1 MADEDVFIKFR
12 ALVDDADR
20 KFARVRDLPAFGRA
34 QSHYFQN
41 VFKAYMKLWNY
52 QQSYRSKL
60 VESGLNRWEIGEIAS
75 RIGQLYFSQYMRTSE
90 ARFLLEAY
98 VFYEAILK
106 RRYFEE
112 VAHGKNLNARFK
124 ELRFYARF
132 LLVSLVVDRRDM
144 VVHLADKLRVLVDDS
159 KSNFRET
166 NFKEW
171 RLVVQEITRFIK
183 SDTNLTYVRPLR
195 YCAMLDSLPASQT
208 DLARFHAKKLFKFR
222 DAILAS
228 YHSNEVKY
236 AEVTLDTYRM
246 MQCLE
251 WEPSGSFY
259 QKRPVEN
266 KDNGFVVDHTAT
278 SGLIDM
284 NLAAAM
290 ADPKLPPNPRKAIL
304 YRPTVSHLLAVLAM
318 ICDEL
323 SPECVMLIY
332 LSASDDIGYDYPGG
346 PARDNVAQPENSV
359 GSSRTSKSK
368 LIARASQEQKSYK
381 SEPHSNGKVL
391 SGDDYDEHLWLGPR
405 GSSGSNN
412 LYPGDL
418 IPFTRKPLFIIIDS
432 DNSRAFKA
440 ERGEP
445 VAMLLSPL
453 KPSFEHSSADDVE
466 ALNGSQFTF
475 FLTAPLQAFCQMLG
489 LSNSNPDPE
498 VYDKAESIISAS
510 FSEWERI
517 LLTSKV
523 LNIVWA
529 QVLPDPFLRRL
540 ILRFIFCRS
549 VLTSLSRTEDDDPY
563 LPQCHPIL
571 PESVSPVSKRVQ
583 SSVQKLADHFGVAK
597 SFHINNT

>member
-1 MADEDVFIKFR
+1 MAGEDVSSNFR
-12 ALVDDADR
+12 ALVENADR

-34 QSHYFQN
+34 QSHYFQK

-52 QQSYRSKL
+52 QQSHRSKL

-90 ARFLLEAY
+90 ARFLLEAF

-106 RRYFEE
+106 RSYFDE
-112 VAHGKNLNARFK
+112 AQGKDLGARFK

-132 LLVSLVVDRRDM
+132 LLVSLIVDRKQM
-144 VVHLADKLRVLVDDS
+144 LLHLADKLRLLVDHS
-159 KSNFRET
+159 ISNFRET

-171 RLVVQEITRFIK
+171 RLVVQEITRFIE
-183 SDTNLTYVRPLR
+183 SDTNLTYLRPLR
-195 YCAMLDSLPASQT
+195 YCAMLDSYPASQT
-208 DLARFHAKKLFKFR
+208 YLARFHAKKLFKFR
-222 DAILAS
+222 DALLAS
-228 YHSNEVKY
+228 YHRNEVKY

-259 QKRPVEN
+259 QKKPVEA
-266 KDNGFVVDHTAT
+266 KENGFVVDHTLT

-284 NLAAAM
+284 NLAADM
-290 ADPKLPPNPRKAIL
+290 ADPSLPPNPRKAIL

-323 SPECVMLIY
+323 SPETVMLLY
-332 LSASDDIGYDYPGG
+332 LSASGG
-346 PARDNVAQPENSV
+346 PARENVAQPENSV

-368 LIARASQEQKSYK
+368 LLARASQEQKSYK
-381 SEPHSNGKVL
+381 SEPHSNGKL
-391 SGDDYDEHLWLGPR
+391 MSAEYYENHLWLGPR
-405 GSSGSNN
+405 GGSSGSNN

-418 IPFTRKPLFIIIDS
+418 IPFTRKPLFLIIDS
-432 DNSRAFKA
+432 DTSRAFKVLGGA

-453 KPSFEHSSADDVE
+453 KPSFENPSTDDTE

-489 LSNSNPDPE
+489 LSNTKPDPE
-498 VYDKAESIISAS
+498 LCDEAESILSAS
-510 FSEWERI
+510 FSEWETI

-523 LNIVWA
+523 LNLVWA

-549 VLTSLSRTEDDDPY
+549 VLTSFSRTEDDDPY
-563 LPQCHPIL
+563 LPQCHPNL
-571 PESVSPVSKRVQ
+571 PEPLSSVSKPVQ
-583 SSVQKLADHFGVAK
+583 SSVQRLAEHLGVAK
-597 SFHINNT
+597 SFHFTNT

>member
-1 MADEDVFIKFR
+1 MAGEDVSSNFR
-12 ALVDDADR
+12 ALVENADR

-34 QSHYFQN
+34 QSHYFQK

-52 QQSYRSKL
+52 QQSHRSKL

-90 ARFLLEAY
+90 ARFLLEAF

-106 RRYFEE
+106 RSYFDE
-112 VAHGKNLNARFK
+112 AQGKDLGARFK
-124 ELRFYARF
+124 ELRFYA
-132 LLVSLVVDRRDM
+132 SI
-144 VVHLADKLRVLVDDS
+144 
-159 KSNFRET
+159 SNFRET

-171 RLVVQEITRFIK
+171 RLVVQEITRFIE
-183 SDTNLTYVRPLR
+183 SDTNLTYLRPLR
-195 YCAMLDSLPASQT
+195 YCAMLDSYPASQT
-208 DLARFHAKKLFKFR
+208 YLARFHAKKLFKFR
-222 DAILAS
+222 DALLAS
-228 YHSNEVKY
+228 YHRNEVKY

-259 QKRPVEN
+259 QKKPVEA
-266 KDNGFVVDHTAT
+266 KENGFVVDHTLT

-284 NLAAAM
+284 NLAADM
-290 ADPKLPPNPRKAIL
+290 ADPSLPPNPRKAIL

-323 SPECVMLIY
+323 SPETVMLLY
-332 LSASDDIGYDYPGG
+332 LSASGG
-346 PARDNVAQPENSV
+346 PARENVAQPENSV

-368 LIARASQEQKSYK
+368 LLARASQEQKSYK
-381 SEPHSNGKVL
+381 SEPHSNGKL
-391 SGDDYDEHLWLGPR
+391 MSAEYYENHLWLGPR
-405 GSSGSNN
+405 GGSSGSNN

-418 IPFTRKPLFIIIDS
+418 IPFTRKPLFLIIDS
-432 DNSRAFKA
+432 DTSRAFKVLGGA

-453 KPSFEHSSADDVE
+453 KPSFENPSTDDTE

-489 LSNSNPDPE
+489 LSNTKPDPE
-498 VYDKAESIISAS
+498 LCDEAESILSAS
-510 FSEWERI
+510 FSEWETI

-523 LNIVWA
+523 LNLVWA

-549 VLTSLSRTEDDDPY
+549 VLTSFSRTEDDDPY
-563 LPQCHPIL
+563 LPQCHPNL
-571 PESVSPVSKRVQ
+571 PELLSSVSKPVQ
-583 SSVQKLADHFGVAK
+583 SSVQRLAEHLGVAK
-597 SFHINNT
+597 SFHFTNT

>member
-1 MADEDVFIKFR
+1 MAEEDVFSNYR
-12 ALVDDADR
+12 ALVENADR

-34 QSHYFQN
+34 QSHYFQK

-60 VESGLNRWEIGEIAS
+60 VDSGLNRWEIGEIAS
-75 RIGQLYFSQYMRTSE
+75 RIGQLYFNQYMRTSE
-90 ARFLLEAY
+90 AKFLLEAY

-106 RRYFEE
+106 RRYFE
-112 VAHGKNLNARFK
+112 VAQGKALSARFK

-132 LLVSLVVDRRDM
+132 LLVSLIVDRREM
-144 VVHLADKLRVLVDDS
+144 VLHLAEKLRVLVDDS

-183 SDTNLTYVRPLR
+183 SDTNLIYVRPLR
-195 YCAMLDSLPASQT
+195 YCAMLDSYPPSQT
-208 DLARFHAKKLFKFR
+208 YLARFHAKKLFKFR
-222 DAILAS
+222 DALLAS
-228 YHSNEVKY
+228 YHRNEVKY

-259 QKRPVEN
+259 QKRPAET
-266 KDNGFVVDHTAT
+266 KENGFVIDHTLT

-284 NLAAAM
+284 NLAADM
-290 ADPKLPPNPRKAIL
+290 ADPNLPPNPRKAIL

-332 LSASDDIGYDYPGG
+332 LSALGG
-346 PARDNVAQPENSV
+346 PARENVAQPENSV
-359 GSSRTSKSK
+359 GSSRTSKST
-368 LIARASQEQKSYK
+368 LLARASQEPKSYK
-381 SEPHSNGKVL
+381 SEPHSNGKLL
-391 SGDDYDEHLWLGPR
+391 SGDYYDDYLWLGPR
-405 GSSGSNN
+405 GGSGSNN

-418 IPFTRKPLFIIIDS
+418 IPFTRKPLFLIIDS
-432 DNSRAFKA
+432 DTSRAFKVLNGA

-453 KPSFEHSSADDVE
+453 KPSFENQSTDDTE
-466 ALNGSQFTF
+466 AVNGSQFTF

-498 VYDKAESIISAS
+498 VYDDAESILSAS
-510 FSEWERI
+510 FSKWETT

-523 LNIVWA
+523 LNLVWA
-529 QVLPDPFLRRL
+529 QVLPDQFLRRL

-563 LPQCHPIL
+563 IPQCHPNL
-571 PESVSPVSKRVQ
+571 PESVSPLSKQVQ
-583 SSVQKLADHFGVAK
+583 SLVQRLADHLGVAK
-597 SFHINNT
+597 SFHFNNT

>member
-1 MADEDVFIKFR
+1 MAGEDVSSNFR
-12 ALVDDADR
+12 ALVENADR

-34 QSHYFQN
+34 QSHYFHK

-52 QQSYRSKL
+52 QQSHRSKL

-90 ARFLLEAY
+90 ARFLLESY

-112 VAHGKNLNARFK
+112 VQEKKDLSARSK

-132 LLVSLVVDRRDM
+132 LLVALIVDRREM
-144 VVHLADKLRVLVDDS
+144 VLHLGEKLRALVEDS

-171 RLVVQEITRFIK
+171 RLVVQEITRFTK
-183 SDTNLTYVRPLR
+183 ADTSLTYVRPLR
-195 YCAMLDSLPASQT
+195 YCAMLDSYPASQT
-208 DLARFHAKKLFKFR
+208 YLARFHAKKLFKFR
-222 DAILAS
+222 DALLAS
-228 YHSNEVKY
+228 YHRNEVKY

-259 QKRPVEN
+259 QKRPVET
-266 KDNGFVVDHTAT
+266 KGNGFVVDHTLT
-278 SGLIDM
+278 SGIIDM
-284 NLAAAM
+284 KLAADM
-290 ADPKLPPNPRKAIL
+290 ADPSLPPNPRKALL
-304 YRPTVSHLLAVLAM
+304 YRPAVSHLLAVLAM

-332 LSASDDIGYDYPGG
+332 LSASGG
-346 PARDNVAQPENSV
+346 PARENVAQPENAV

-368 LIARASQEQKSYK
+368 LLARASQEQKSYK
-381 SEPHSNGKVL
+381 SEPHSNGHKSS
-391 SGDDYDEHLWLGPR
+391 SGDYYNDYLWLGPR
-405 GSSGSNN
+405 GGSGSNN

-418 IPFTRKPLFIIIDS
+418 IPFTRKPLFLIIDS
-432 DNSRAFKA
+432 DTSRAFKVLNGA

-445 VAMLLSPL
+445 VALLLSPL
-453 KPSFEHSSADDVE
+453 KPSLENPSADDT
-466 ALNGSQFTF
+466 AASLNGSQFTF

-489 LSNSNPDPE
+489 LSNSDPEPE
-498 VYDKAESIISAS
+498 VYDEAESILSAS
-510 FSEWERI
+510 FSEWETS

-523 LNIVWA
+523 LNLVWA
-529 QVLPDPFLRRL
+529 QVLPDQFLRRL

-563 LPQCHPIL
+563 LPQCHPDL
-571 PESVSPVSKRVQ
+571 PESVSAGSKLVQ
-583 SSVQKLADHFGVAK
+583 SAVQRLAEHLGVAK
-597 SFHINNT
+597 SFHFNKT

>member
-1 MADEDVFIKFR
+1 MAGEDVSRNFR
-12 ALVDDADR
+12 ALVENADR

-34 QSHYFQN
+34 QSHYFHK

-52 QQSYRSKL
+52 QQSHRSKL
-60 VESGLNRWEIGEIAS
+60 VDSGLNRWEIGEIAS

-98 VFYEAILK
+98 VFYEAILR
-106 RRYFEE
+106 RRYFEGE
-112 VAHGKNLNARFK
+112 AHGKDLGARFK

-132 LLVSLVVDRRDM
+132 LLVSLIVDRKDM
-144 VVHLADKLRVLVDDS
+144 VLHLADKLRVLVDDS

-171 RLVVQEITRFIK
+171 RLVVQEITRFIQ
-183 SDTNLTYVRPLR
+183 SDTDLTYVRPLR
-195 YCAMLDSLPASQT
+195 YCAMLDSYPASQT
-208 DLARFHAKKLFKFR
+208 YLARFHAKKLFKFR
-222 DAILAS
+222 DALLAS
-228 YHSNEVKY
+228 YHRNEVKY

-259 QKRPVEN
+259 QKKPVET
-266 KDNGFVVDHTAT
+266 KENGFVIDHTLT

-284 NLAAAM
+284 KLAADM
-290 ADPKLPPNPRKAIL
+290 ADPTLPPNPRKAIL
-304 YRPTVSHLLAVLAM
+304 YRPSVSHLLAVLAM

-332 LSASDDIGYDYPGG
+332 LSASGG
-346 PARDNVAQPENSV
+346 PARENVAQAENSV

-368 LIARASQEQKSYK
+368 LLARGSQEQKSYK
-381 SEPHSNGKVL
+381 SEPHSNGKML
-391 SGDDYDEHLWLGPR
+391 SSDYYEDHLWLGPR
-405 GSSGSNN
+405 GGSGSNN

-418 IPFTRKPLFIIIDS
+418 IPFTRKPLFLIIDS
-432 DNSRAFKA
+432 DTSRAFKVLSGA

-453 KPSFEHSSADDVE
+453 KPSFENPSTDDTD

-475 FLTAPLQAFCQMLG
+475 FLTAPLQAFSQMLG

-498 VYDKAESIISAS
+498 VYDEAESMLSAS
-510 FSEWERI
+510 FSEWETI

-523 LNIVWA
+523 LNLVWA

-549 VLTSLSRTEDDDPY
+549 VLTSFSRTEDDDPY
-563 LPQCHPIL
+563 LPQCHPNL
-571 PESVSPVSKRVQ
+571 PELLSPVSKPVQ
-583 SSVQKLADHFGVAK
+583 SSVQRLADHLGVAK
-597 SFHINNT
+597 SFHFNKT

>member
-1 MADEDVFIKFR
+1 MAEEDVSRNFR
-12 ALVDDADR
+12 ALVENADR
-20 KFARVRDLPAFGRA
+20 KFARVRDLPALGRA
-34 QSHYFQN
+34 QSHYFHK

-52 QQSYRSKL
+52 QQSHRPKL
-60 VESGLNRWEIGEIAS
+60 VASGLNRWEIGEIAS

-90 ARFLLEAY
+90 ARFLLESY

-112 VAHGKNLNARFK
+112 ERKDLSARSK

-132 LLVSLVVDRRDM
+132 LLVALIVDRREM
-144 VVHLADKLRVLVDDS
+144 VLHLAEKLRALVDDS

-171 RLVVQEITRFIK
+171 RIVVQEITRFTK
-183 SDTNLTYVRPLR
+183 ADVDLTYVRPLR
-195 YCAMLDSLPASQT
+195 YCAMLDSYPASQT
-208 DLARFHAKKLFKFR
+208 YLARFHAKKLFKFR
-222 DAILAS
+222 DALLAS
-228 YHSNEVKY
+228 YHRNEVKY

-259 QKRPVEN
+259 QKRPVET
-266 KDNGFVVDHTAT
+266 KENGFVVDHTLT
-278 SGLIDM
+278 SGIIDM
-284 NLAAAM
+284 KLAADM
-290 ADPKLPPNPRKAIL
+290 ADPSLPPNPRKAVL

-332 LSASDDIGYDYPGG
+332 LSASGG
-346 PARDNVAQPENSV
+346 PAARENVAQPENAV

-368 LIARASQEQKSYK
+368 LLGRASQEQKSYK
-381 SEPHSNGKVL
+381 SEPHSNGHK
-391 SGDDYDEHLWLGPR
+391 SSRGYYDDCLWLGPR
-405 GSSGSNN
+405 GGSGSNN

-418 IPFTRKPLFIIIDS
+418 IPFTRKPLFLVIDS
-432 DNSRAFKA
+432 DTSRAFKVLNGA

-445 VAMLLSPL
+445 VALFLSPL
-453 KPSFEHSSADDVE
+453 KPSLENPSSADDTAA

-489 LSNSNPDPE
+489 LSNSDPEPE
-498 VYDKAESIISAS
+498 VYDEAESILSAS
-510 FSEWERI
+510 FSEWETI

-523 LNIVWA
+523 LNLVWA
-529 QVLPDPFLRRL
+529 QVLPDQFLRRL

-549 VLTSLSRTEDDDPY
+549 VLTCLSRTEDDDPY
-563 LPQCHPIL
+563 LPQCHPSL
-571 PESVSPVSKRVQ
+571 PDSLSPVSKTVQ
-583 SSVQKLADHFGVAK
+583 STVERLADHLGVSK
-597 SFHINNT
+597 SFHFSKT

>member
-1 MADEDVFIKFR
+1 MAEEDVPSNFR
-12 ALVDDADR
+12 ALVENADR

-34 QSHYFQN
+34 QSHYFHK

-52 QQSYRSKL
+52 QQSHRPKL

-90 ARFLLEAY
+90 ARFLLESY

-112 VAHGKNLNARFK
+112 EKKDLSARSK

-132 LLVSLVVDRRDM
+132 LLVALIVDRREM
-144 VVHLADKLRVLVDDS
+144 VLHLAEKLRALVEDS

-171 RLVVQEITRFIK
+171 RLVVQEITRFTK
-183 SDTNLTYVRPLR
+183 ADTSLTYVRPLR
-195 YCAMLDSLPASQT
+195 YCAMLDSYPASQT
-208 DLARFHAKKLFKFR
+208 YLARFHAKKLFKFR
-222 DAILAS
+222 DALLAS
-228 YHSNEVKY
+228 YHRNEVKY

-259 QKRPVEN
+259 QKPPVET
-266 KDNGFVVDHTAT
+266 KGNGFVVDHTLT
-278 SGLIDM
+278 SGIIDM
-284 NLAAAM
+284 KLAADM
-290 ADPKLPPNPRKAIL
+290 ADPSLPPNPRKAVL

-323 SPECVMLIY
+323 SPECVMLVY
-332 LSASDDIGYDYPGG
+332 LSASGG
-346 PARDNVAQPENSV
+346 PARENVAQPENSV

-368 LIARASQEQKSYK
+368 LLARASQEQKSYK
-381 SEPHSNGKVL
+381 SEPHSNGHKS
-391 SGDDYDEHLWLGPR
+391 SGDYYNDYLWLGPTR
-405 GSSGSNN
+405 GGSGSNN

-418 IPFTRKPLFIIIDS
+418 IPFTRKPLFLIIDS
-432 DNSRAFKA
+432 DTSRAFKVLNGA

-445 VAMLLSPL
+445 VALLLSPL
-453 KPSFEHSSADDVE
+453 KPSLENPSADDT
-466 ALNGSQFTF
+466 AAAQNGSQFTF

-489 LSNSNPDPE
+489 LSNSDPEPE
-498 VYDKAESIISAS
+498 VYDEAESILSAS
-510 FSEWERI
+510 FSEWETM

-523 LNIVWA
+523 LNLVWA
-529 QVLPDPFLRRL
+529 QVLPDQFLRRL

-549 VLTSLSRTEDDDPY
+549 VLTSLNRTEDDDPY
-563 LPQCHPIL
+563 LPQCHPSL
-571 PESVSPVSKRVQ
+571 PDSVSPVSKAVQ
-583 SSVQKLADHFGVAK
+583 STVERLAEHLGVAK
-597 SFHINNT
+597 SFHFNKT

>member
-1 MADEDVFIKFR
+1 MAEEDVSSNFR
-12 ALVDDADR
+12 VLVENADR
-20 KFARVRDLPAFGRA
+20 KYARVRDLPAFGRA
-34 QSHYFQN
+34 QSHYFHK
-41 VFKAYMKLWNY
+41 VFKAYMKLWNF
-52 QQSYRSKL
+52 QQSHRSKL

-98 VFYEAILK
+98 VFYDAILR

-112 VAHGKNLNARFK
+112 AHGKDLGARSK

-132 LLVSLVVDRRDM
+132 LLVSLIVDRKE
-144 VVHLADKLRVLVDDS
+144 VVMHLSEKLRGLVDES

-171 RLVVQEITRFIK
+171 KLVVQEITRFIN
-183 SDTNLTYVRPLR
+183 SDTNLTYARPLR
-195 YCAMLDSLPASQT
+195 YCATLDYYPASQT
-208 DLARFHAKKLFKFR
+208 YLARFHAKKLFKFR
-222 DAILAS
+222 DALLAS
-228 YHSNEVKY
+228 YHRNEVKY

-259 QKRPVEN
+259 QKRPVET
-266 KDNGFVVDHTAT
+266 KENGFVVDHTLT

-284 NLAAAM
+284 KLAADM
-290 ADPKLPPNPRKAIL
+290 ADPSLPPNPRKAIL

-323 SPECVMLIY
+323 SPESVLLIY
-332 LSASDDIGYDYPGG
+332 LSASGG

-368 LIARASQEQKSYK
+368 LLARASQEQKSYK
-381 SEPHSNGKVL
+381 SEPHSNGQKL
-391 SGDDYDEHLWLGPR
+391 SGDYYDDHLWLGPR
-405 GSSGSNN
+405 GGSGLNN

-418 IPFTRKPLFIIIDS
+418 IPFTRKPLFLIIDS
-432 DNSRAFKA
+432 DTSRAFKVLNGA

-445 VAMLLSPL
+445 VALLLSPL
-453 KPSFEHSSADDVE
+453 KPSLENPSADDTL

-489 LSNSNPDPE
+489 LSNSDADPE
-498 VYDKAESIISAS
+498 VYDEAESILSAS
-510 FSEWERI
+510 FSEWETI
-517 LLTSKV
+517 LLTSRV
-523 LNIVWA
+523 LNLVWA

-540 ILRFIFCRS
+540 ILRFIFCRC
-549 VLTSLSRTEDDDPY
+549 VLTSLSRTEDNDPY
-563 LPQCHPIL
+563 LPQCHPNL
-571 PESVSPVSKRVQ
+571 PDSVSPVSKPVQ
-583 SSVQKLADHFGVAK
+583 SCVQRLADHLGVAK
-597 SFHINNT
+597 SFHLNKA

>member
-1 MADEDVFIKFR
+1 MSSNFR
-12 ALVDDADR
+12 ALVENADR

-34 QSHYFQN
+34 QSHYFHK

-52 QQSYRSKL
+52 QQSHRSKL

-90 ARFLLEAY
+90 ARFLLESY

-112 VAHGKNLNARFK
+112 GKRDLSARSK

-132 LLVSLVVDRRDM
+132 LLVALIVDRREM
-144 VVHLADKLRVLVDDS
+144 VLHLGEKLRALVEDS

-171 RLVVQEITRFIK
+171 RIVVQEITRFTRA
-183 SDTNLTYVRPLR
+183 DTDLTYVRPLR
-195 YCAMLDSLPASQT
+195 YCAMLDSYPASQT
-208 DLARFHAKKLFKFR
+208 YLARFHAKKLFKFR
-222 DAILAS
+222 DALLAS
-228 YHSNEVKY
+228 YHRNEVKY

-251 WEPSGSFY
+251 WEPSDSFY
-259 QKRPVEN
+259 QKRPVET
-266 KDNGFVVDHTAT
+266 KDNGFVVDHTLT
-278 SGLIDM
+278 SGIIDM
-284 NLAAAM
+284 KLAADM
-290 ADPKLPPNPRKAIL
+290 ADPSLPPNPRKAVL

-332 LSASDDIGYDYPGG
+332 LSASGG
-346 PARDNVAQPENSV
+346 PARENVGQAENAV

-368 LIARASQEQKSYK
+368 LLARASQEQKSYK
-381 SEPHSNGKVL
+381 SEPHSNGHKSL
-391 SGDDYDEHLWLGPR
+391 TGDYYNDYLWLGPR
-405 GSSGSNN
+405 GGSGSNN

-418 IPFTRKPLFIIIDS
+418 IPFTRKPLFLIIDS
-432 DNSRAFKA
+432 DTSRAFKVLNGA

-445 VAMLLSPL
+445 VALLLSPL
-453 KPSFEHSSADDVE
+453 KPSLENPSADDTAA

-489 LSNSNPDPE
+489 LSNSDREPE
-498 VYDKAESIISAS
+498 VYDEAESILSAS
-510 FSEWERI
+510 FSEWETS

-523 LNIVWA
+523 LNLVWA
-529 QVLPDPFLRRL
+529 QVLPDQFLRRL

-549 VLTSLSRTEDDDPY
+549 VLTSLSRTEDGDPY
-563 LPQCHPIL
+563 LPQCHPDL
-571 PESVSPVSKRVQ
+571 PESVSAGSKPVQ
-583 SSVQKLADHFGVAK
+583 SAVQKLADHLGVAK
-597 SFHINNT
+597 SFHFNKT

>member
-1 MADEDVFIKFR
+1 MAEEDVSSSFR
-12 ALVDDADR
+12 ALVENADR

-34 QSHYFQN
+34 QSHYFHK
-41 VFKAYMKLWNY
+41 VFKAYMKLWNF
-52 QQSYRSKL
+52 QQSHRSKL

-112 VAHGKNLNARFK
+112 AHGKDLGARFK

-132 LLVSLVVDRRDM
+132 LLVSLIVGRKEM
-144 VVHLADKLRVLVDDS
+144 VLHLSEKLRALVDDS

-171 RLVVQEITRFIK
+171 KLVVQEITRFTK
-183 SDTNLTYVRPLR
+183 SDTSLTYLRPLR
-195 YCAMLDSLPASQT
+195 YCAMLDSYPASQT
-208 DLARFHAKKLFKFR
+208 YIARFHAKKLFKFR
-222 DAILAS
+222 DALLAS
-228 YHSNEVKY
+228 YHRNEVKY

-259 QKRPVEN
+259 QKRPVET
-266 KDNGFVVDHTAT
+266 KENGFVVDHTLT

-284 NLAAAM
+284 KLAADM
-290 ADPKLPPNPRKAIL
+290 ADPSLPPNPRKAVL

-332 LSASDDIGYDYPGG
+332 LSAS
-346 PARDNVAQPENSV
+346 
-359 GSSRTSKSK
+359 
-368 LIARASQEQKSYK
+368 
-381 SEPHSNGKVL
+381 
-391 SGDDYDEHLWLGPR
+391 
-405 GSSGSNN
+405 GSNN

-418 IPFTRKPLFIIIDS
+418 IPFTRKPLFLIIDS
-432 DNSRAFKA
+432 DTSRAFKA

-445 VAMLLSPL
+445 VALLLSPL
-453 KPSFEHSSADDVE
+453 KPSLENSSADDTAE
-466 ALNGSQFTF
+466 LNGSQFTF
-475 FLTAPLQAFCQMLG
+475 FLTAPLQAFCQMMG
-489 LSNSNPDPE
+489 LSNSDPDLE
-498 VYDKAESIISAS
+498 VYDEAESILSAS
-510 FSEWERI
+510 FSEWETI

-523 LNIVWA
+523 LNLVWA

-549 VLTSLSRTEDDDPY
+549 VLTSFSHTKDNDPC
-563 LPQCHPIL
+563 LPQCHPNL
-571 PESVSPVSKRVQ
+571 PDSVSPICKPVQ
-583 SSVQKLADHFGVAK
+583 SAVQRLADHLGVAK
-597 SFHINNT
+597 SFHFNNS

>member
-1 MADEDVFIKFR
+1 MASEEDVSSNFR
-12 ALVDDADR
+12 ALVENADR

-34 QSHYFQN
+34 QSHYFHK

-52 QQSYRSKL
+52 QQSHRSRL

-90 ARFLLEAY
+90 ARFLLESY

-112 VAHGKNLNARFK
+112 EPHGKDLNARSK

-132 LLVSLVVDRRDM
+132 LLVALIVDRREM
-144 VVHLADKLRVLVDDS
+144 VLHLAEKLRALVDDS

-171 RLVVQEITRFIK
+171 RLVVQEITRFTK
-183 SDTNLTYVRPLR
+183 ADTNLTYVRPLR
-195 YCAMLDSLPASQT
+195 YCAMLDSYPASQT
-208 DLARFHAKKLFKFR
+208 YLARFHAKKLFKFR
-222 DAILAS
+222 DALLAS
-228 YHSNEVKY
+228 YHRNEVKY

-259 QKRPVEN
+259 QKRPVET
-266 KDNGFVVDHTAT
+266 KENGFVVDHTLT
-278 SGLIDM
+278 SGIIDM
-284 NLAAAM
+284 KLAADM
-290 ADPKLPPNPRKAIL
+290 ADPSLPPNPRKALL

-332 LSASDDIGYDYPGG
+332 LSASGG

-368 LIARASQEQKSYK
+368 LLARASQEQKSYK
-381 SEPHSNGKVL
+381 SEPHSNGHKP
-391 SGDDYDEHLWLGPR
+391 SGDYYNDYLWLGPR
-405 GSSGSNN
+405 GGSGSNN

-418 IPFTRKPLFIIIDS
+418 IPFTRKPLFLIIDS
-432 DNSRAFKA
+432 DTSRAFKVLNGA

-445 VAMLLSPL
+445 VALLLSPL
-453 KPSFEHSSADDVE
+453 KPSLLENPSADDTA

-489 LSNSNPDPE
+489 LSNSDPELE
-498 VYDKAESIISAS
+498 VYDEAESILSAS
-510 FSEWERI
+510 FSEWETI

-523 LNIVWA
+523 LNLVWA
-529 QVLPDPFLRRL
+529 QVLPDQFLRRL

-549 VLTSLSRTEDDDPY
+549 VLTSLSRTEDHDPY
-563 LPQCHPIL
+563 LPQCHPDL
-571 PESVSPVSKRVQ
+571 PESVSAGSKPVQ
-583 SSVQKLADHFGVAK
+583 SAVQRLADHLGVSK
-597 SFHINNT
+597 SFHFNKT

>member
-1 MADEDVFIKFR
+1 MAKEDVSSNFR
-12 ALVDDADR
+12 ALVENADR

-34 QSHYFQN
+34 QSHYFHK
-41 VFKAYMKLWNY
+41 VFKAYMKLWNF
-52 QQSYRSKL
+52 QQSHRSKL

-75 RIGQLYFSQYMRTSE
+75 RIGHLYFSQYMRTSE

-98 VFYEAILK
+98 VFYEAILR

-112 VAHGKNLNARFK
+112 AHGKDLNARFK

-132 LLVSLVVDRRDM
+132 LLVSLIVDRREM
-144 VVHLADKLRVLVDDS
+144 VLHLAEKLRVLVDDS

-171 RLVVQEITRFIK
+171 RLVVQEITRFTN
-183 SDTNLTYVRPLR
+183 SDTNLTYLRPLR
-195 YCAMLDSLPASQT
+195 YCAMLDSFPASQT
-208 DLARFHAKKLFKFR
+208 YLARFHAKKLFKFR
-222 DAILAS
+222 DALLAS
-228 YHSNEVKY
+228 YHRNEVKY

-259 QKRPVEN
+259 QKRPVET
-266 KDNGFVVDHTAT
+266 KENGFVIDHTLT

-284 NLAAAM
+284 KLAADM
-290 ADPKLPPNPRKAIL
+290 ADSSLPPNPRKAIL

-323 SPECVMLIY
+323 SPESVMLIY
-332 LSASDDIGYDYPGG
+332 LSASGG
-346 PARDNVAQPENSV
+346 PARENVAQPENSV

-368 LIARASQEQKSYK
+368 LLGRASQEQKSYK
-381 SEPHSNGKVL
+381 LEPLSNGQKN
-391 SGDDYDEHLWLGPR
+391 SSDYYEDHLWLGPR
-405 GSSGSNN
+405 GGSGSNN

-418 IPFTRKPLFIIIDS
+418 IPFTRKPLFLIIDS
-432 DNSRAFKA
+432 DTSRAFKVLNGA

-445 VAMLLSPL
+445 VALLLSPL
-453 KPSFEHSSADDVE
+453 KPSLENPSAADDTE

-489 LSNSNPDPE
+489 LSNSDPDPE
-498 VYDKAESIISAS
+498 VYDEAESILSAS
-510 FSEWERI
+510 FSEWETI
-517 LLTSKV
+517 LLTSRV
-523 LNIVWA
+523 LNLVWA
-529 QVLPDPFLRRL
+529 QIMPDPFLRRL

-549 VLTSLSRTEDDDPY
+549 VMNSFNRTEDHDPY
-563 LPQCHPIL
+563 LPQCYPNL
-571 PESVSPVSKRVQ
+571 PESVSPLSKPVQ
-583 SSVQKLADHFGVAK
+583 SSVQRLADHFGVAK
-597 SFHINNT
+597 SFHFNNT